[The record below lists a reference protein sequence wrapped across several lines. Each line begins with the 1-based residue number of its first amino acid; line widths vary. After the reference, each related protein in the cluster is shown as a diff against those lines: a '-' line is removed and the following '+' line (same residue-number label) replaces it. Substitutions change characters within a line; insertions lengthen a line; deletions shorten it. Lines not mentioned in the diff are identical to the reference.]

1 MCFLKSHSKWP
12 DQAEKSRSSDSIL
25 WSVAAFQKLGMIS
38 FLWNLN
44 IMFKY
49 LCFVQAEEES
59 RCIDRPVVGETY

>member
-25 WSVAAFQKLGMIS
+25 WSVAASQKLGMIS

-59 RCIDRPVVGETY
+59 RYIDRPVVGETY